1 MPESGKLPRN
11 CSLKNRS
18 EISELVKDGRRL
30 PGNCFAVVWQPS
42 DRFRFAVLLSGR
54 HGPAN
59 RRNRIKRLF
68 REAIRLSR
76 PHLTRPVKMVIFP
89 DVTDEE
95 PELKLIRTDVCR
107 VFQELSA
114 QQ

>member
-1 MPESGKLPRN
+1 MPESGKLPRS
-11 CSLKNRS
+11 CSLKSRS
-18 EISELVKDGRRL
+18 EISEILKNGRRL

-42 DRFRFAVLLSGR
+42 DRFKFAVLLSRR
-54 HGPAN
+54 HGPAI

-76 PHLTRPVKMVIFP
+76 TRLTRSVKMVVFP
-89 DVTDEE
+89 EVTDEE
-95 PELKLIRTDVCR
+95 PELNRIRTDVCR

-114 QQ
+114 E